1 MIRGEINYLPT
12 QPGIGKAPDLA
23 EHKNNILLQTSKSR
37 IHYRVIDLPYRS
49 VNVATL
55 CQDRE
60 AISFITG
67 R

>member
-37 IHYRVIDLPYRS
+37 IHYSPECMNLHKKKKS
-49 VNVATL
+49 
-55 CQDRE
+55 C
-60 AISFITG
+60 
-67 R
+67 